1 MKKRREK
8 GYDVLCIGE
17 LLVDLMTTDYAD
29 KLDGKRLFRP
39 LPGGSPANLSM
50 NLARLGNRS
59 TLVAS
64 VGNDGIGDFLLDF
77 VGQLDVDC
85 QYIIQMSMPSTLI
98 LVTQS
103 LNLPSFEVYRCADQ
117 YITSDQLPDSLLSDC
132 SIFHTTCFALS
143 KEPARTTILRAAAKA
158 HEYGSQLSIDMNYA
172 TKVWPDRK
180 EAQKIVEKYCSLNP
194 IVKISEVD
202 WERLYGQPLN
212 APEQAIEH
220 FVKLGAKEVC
230 VTLGAEG
237 CYVGNKEK
245 SSVLPAQEIE
255 VRDTTGAGDAFWSGY
270 LTAWLDGHNLEN
282 CAKAGRQMAGL
293 KLSSEGVLPKQLDR
307 KVLYQEFAIG

>member
-64 VGNDGIGDFLLDF
+64 IGNDGIGAYLLDF
-77 VGQLDVDC
+77 VGQLEVDC
-85 QYIIQMSMPSTLI
+85 QFIAQKNMPSTLI

-117 YITSDQLPDSLLSDC
+117 YIHPDQLPDSLLADC

-143 KEPARTTILRAAAKA
+143 KEPARSTILEAAAKA
-158 HEYGSQLSIDMNYA
+158 QQYGSQLSIDTNYA
-172 TKVWPDRK
+172 IKVWPDQK
-180 EAQKIVEKYCSLNP
+180 EAQEIVKNYCSLEP

-202 WERLYGQPLN
+202 WERLYGELLK
-212 APEQAIEH
+212 APEQAIDH
-220 FVKLGAKEVC
+220 FLKLGAKEVC

-237 CYVGNKEK
+237 CYVGNQDK
-245 SSVLPAQEIE
+245 SLFLPAQEVV

-270 LTAWLDGHNLEN
+270 LTAWLDGHNMEN

-293 KLSSEGVLPKQLDR
+293 KLSSDGVLPKQLDR
-307 KVLYQEFAIG
+307 KVLYQEFALG